1 MGCTVKRKNLRIGS
15 FVTRFHRVC
24 ALCALIVVTLFAA
37 LSIPAHAARET
48 YGYDALGRLVRY
60 TDPQGKITEYVYD
73 PVGNILS
80 VTLTNSQSQQNPQVT
95 SVVPDTLRRGETKP
109 ITISGANLNNV
120 TVSASH
126 AGMTLS
132 NVITAATQVT
142 LSLAVAD
149 TVPLGAAKLSLSNG
163 QAIADANLTIQPRLP
178 TLNAV
183 PAPLAVPP
191 DNVARNFTL
200 ALSEADVI
208 AHTVS
213 IAVDQTNIATVSPA
227 SITFAAGETTKILQV
242 TGKSGGQAVMSFTS
256 TTLAGTAIPVFVTAE
271 FQGINTTYAPN
282 VGVLVGQTTTPISFS
297 GTLASSSVGV
307 TLGSYLLGIS
317 PNRVQVGAT
326 ANLIISGAGFASNST
341 LAMQPPDGLT
351 LGTPS
356 VSPDGTQISFSITVA
371 ANAATTLRRLVV
383 TSAGQS
389 VPSASAE
396 ADRVL
401 VVTPLPEITA
411 ISPIHGTP
419 GSTLGNFAVYG
430 RNLGG
435 ASAVLF
441 AGGGITAGSSPT
453 VNAAGTALTTGIAIS
468 PVAQVGPRAVTVQT
482 TAGESDATLS
492 PANTFNVVNE
502 FTAIYDPIISPLVG
516 VVLGDVAGG
525 TTQTYGLTSDQV
537 GVILGKAIKAV
548 SPATGAQGQSLTLTL
563 TGQGFAAPA
572 SVTLSPST
580 GLTLGTV
587 AVSADGTSITLPLSI
602 ASDAPLSVR
611 AIQATSGG
619 AALAF
624 ANAKSSQFLVTA
636 PVPVLQSV
644 EPITVPVGS
653 PALAFTLRGRNFQN
667 VQQVK
672 VTPPEGI
679 TVGIAQVNATGDT
692 VTVAIDIAA
701 TAATGARVVSIV
713 TPAGESAS
721 ASSPANTITLV
732 SVSTVTY
739 SPIFSDLVGV
749 QVGDAA
755 TGSSFPAT
763 LVAPLVGIS
772 VAETSVPV
780 TSSYGL
786 NSAHVGIAV
795 GSTATGVAP
804 QGYVRGA
811 SSTLI
816 VSGLA
821 FPAGATVAVNP
832 ATGVTLGA
840 VAVSADGSSLSVPL
854 TVAIDAALGVRAVLL
869 SSVSGPITFTPA
881 ASSTIT
887 ISPGAPTISSI
898 SPILARQGETIALT
912 IRGATFNDLVAVSIE
927 PPTGIVF
934 DSTPIVS
941 ADSTQ
946 IDLKMHIDPSAA
958 LGGRVVRVTTLGG
971 QTTTTAAPA
980 NTFTIYPP

>member
-1 MGCTVKRKNLRIGS
+1 M
-15 FVTRFHRVC
+15 TRFCRIC
-24 ALCALIVVTLFAA
+24 ALYALIVVTLLAA
-37 LSIPAHAARET
+37 LSLPAHAARET

-73 PVGNILS
+73 AVGNILS
-80 VTLTNSQSQQNPQVT
+80 VTLTNTQSQQNPVVT
-95 SVVPDTLRRGETKP
+95 SVVPNALRRGETKP
-109 ITISGANLNNV
+109 LTLSGANLNNV

-126 AGMTLS
+126 SGMTFS
-132 NVITAATQVT
+132 NVVTTASQVT
-142 LSLAVAD
+142 LSLTVAD
-149 TVPLGAAKLSLSNG
+149 TVPLGAAKLTLSNG
-163 QAIADANLTIQPRLP
+163 QATADANLTIQPRLP
-178 TLNAV
+178 TLSAV

-208 AHTVS
+208 AHTVT

-227 SITFAAGETTKILQV
+227 AVTFAAGETTKILQV

-282 VGVLVGQTTTPISFS
+282 VGVQVGQTATPISFNA
-297 GTLASSSVGV
+297 TLASSSVGV

-326 ANLIISGAGFASNST
+326 ANVIISGAGFASNST
-341 LAMQPPDGLT
+341 LAMQPAEGLT

-356 VSPDGTQISFSITVA
+356 ISPDGTQISFSLTVA

-383 TSAGQS
+383 TSAGQPI
-389 VPSASAE
+389 PSASAQ

-401 VVTPLPEITA
+401 VVTPVPEITA

-435 ASAVLF
+435 ATAVVF
-441 AGGGITAGSSPT
+441 SGGGITAGSSPT
-453 VNAAGTALTTGIAIS
+453 VNAAGTELTTGIAIS

-482 TAGESDATLS
+482 PAGESDATLS

-502 FTAIYDPIISPLVG
+502 FTAIYDPILAPLVG
-516 VVLGDVAGG
+516 VVVGEVAGG
-525 TTQTYGLTSDQV
+525 TTQTYGLTSEAV

-563 TGQGFAAPA
+563 TGQGFAAPVN
-572 SVTLSPST
+572 VTLSPDT
-580 GLTLGTV
+580 GLTLGT
-587 AVSADGTSITLPLSI
+587 ATVSADGASITLPLTI

-624 ANAKSSQFLVTA
+624 ADAKSSQFLVTA

-644 EPITVPVGS
+644 DPITVPVGS

-667 VQQVK
+667 IQQVK
-672 VTPPEGI
+672 ITPPEGI
-679 TVGIAQVNATGDT
+679 LVGTPQVNAAGDT
-692 VTVAIDIAA
+692 VTVVINIAA
-701 TAATGARVVSIV
+701 NAATGARVVSIV

-739 SPIFSDLVGV
+739 SPVFSPLVGL

-755 TGSSFPAT
+755 TGTSFPAT
-763 LVAPLVGIS
+763 LVSPLVGITVD
-772 VAETSVPV
+772 VATAPV

-786 NSAHVGIAV
+786 NSAQVGIAV
-795 GSTATGVAP
+795 GSTATGIAP

-811 SSTLI
+811 SSTLT

-821 FPAGATVAVNP
+821 FPASTTVAVNP
-832 ATGVTLGA
+832 ATGVTLGS

-854 TVAIDAALGVRAVLL
+854 TVAIDAALGTRALL
-869 SSVSGPITFTPA
+869 LNSSSGPINFTRA
-881 ASSTIT
+881 ASSTIA
-887 ISPGAPTISSI
+887 ISPGAPTISSL

-912 IRGATFNDLVAVSIE
+912 IRGTAFNDLVAVTIE

-941 ADSTQ
+941 TDNTQ
-946 IDLKMHIDPSAA
+946 IDLKLRIDSSAA